1 MSCITEEKL
10 YEEYHDK
17 VFGYIFNH
25 TSNKEDAE
33 DLTND
38 VFLKAFRSL
47 ERFDESRASVSTW
60 IFTIMKNTLTDH
72 FRRGHIS
79 EELNED
85 YVSSDDI
92 EGSYLKKETLEEI
105 ARALKEL
112 PEEQRD
118 IIILRYYDGLS
129 LTEISEKL
137 RISYGMIKIKH
148 KKALAALEKLLS
160 YGGKITEF
168 RGKHKQ

>member
-1 MSCITEEKL
+1 MSSITEEKL

-17 VFGYIFNH
+17 VFGYLFNH
-25 TSNKEDAE
+25 TSHKEDAE

-47 ERFDESRASVSTW
+47 ESFDESRASVSTW
-60 IFTIMKNTLTDH
+60 IFTIMRNTLTDH

-85 YVSSDDI
+85 FISPDNI
-92 EGSYLKKETLEEI
+92 ENSYLRKETLEEL
-105 ARALKEL
+105 AGALKEL
-112 PEEQRD
+112 PREQRD

-137 RISYGMIKIKH
+137 NISYGMIKVKH
-148 KKALAALEKLLS
+148 KNALAAMQKLLS
-160 YGGKITEF
+160 NGKITDF
-168 RGKHKQ
+168 RSKQKQ

>member
-1 MSCITEEKL
+1 MSSITEEKL

-25 TSNKEDAE
+25 TSHKEDAE

-47 ERFDESRASVSTW
+47 NSFDESKASVSTW
-60 IFTIMKNTLTDH
+60 IFTIMRNTLTDH

-79 EELNED
+79 EELDEGF
-85 YVSSDDI
+85 VSSDDI
-92 EGSYLKKETLEEI
+92 EGSYLRKETLEEL
-105 ARALKEL
+105 ADALKEL
-112 PEEQRD
+112 PQEQRD
-118 IIILRYYDGLS
+118 IIILKYYDGLT

-137 RISYGMIKIKH
+137 DISYGMIKVKH
-148 KKALAALEKLLS
+148 KSALSSMQKLLS
-160 YGGKITEF
+160 AGKTVEF
-168 RGKHKQ
+168 RRTQDH

>member
-1 MSCITEEKL
+1 MSSITEEKL

-25 TSNKEDAE
+25 TSHKEDAE

-47 ERFDESRASVSTW
+47 NSFDESKASVSTW
-60 IFTIMKNTLTDH
+60 IFTIMRNTLTDH

-79 EELNED
+79 EELDED
-85 YVSSDDI
+85 FVSSDDI
-92 EGSYLKKETLEEI
+92 EGSYLRKETLEEL
-105 ARALKEL
+105 ADALKEL
-112 PEEQRD
+112 PQEQRD
-118 IIILRYYDGLS
+118 IIILKYYDGLS

-137 RISYGMIKIKH
+137 DISYGMIKVKH
-148 KKALAALEKLLS
+148 KNALFSMQKLLS
-160 YGGKITEF
+160 AGKTVEF
-168 RGKHKQ
+168 RRTQDH

>member
-1 MSCITEEKL
+1 
-10 YEEYHDK
+10 
-17 VFGYIFNH
+17 
-25 TSNKEDAE
+25 
-33 DLTND
+33 
-38 VFLKAFRSL
+38 
-47 ERFDESRASVSTW
+47 
-60 IFTIMKNTLTDH
+60 MKNTLTDH

-105 ARALKEL
+105 ACALKEL

-148 KKALAALEKLLS
+148 KKALASLEKLLS

-168 RGKHKQ
+168 RDKHKQ

>member
-1 MSCITEEKL
+1 MSTITEEKL

-25 TSNKEDAE
+25 TSHKEDAE

-47 ERFDESRASVSTW
+47 NSFDESKASVSTW
-60 IFTIMKNTLTDH
+60 IFTIMRNTLTDH

-79 EELNED
+79 EELDED
-85 YVSSDDI
+85 FVSSDDI
-92 EGSYLKKETLEEI
+92 EGSYLRKETLEEL
-105 ARALKEL
+105 ADALKEL
-112 PEEQRD
+112 PQEQRD
-118 IIILRYYDGLS
+118 IIILKYYDGLS

-137 RISYGMIKIKH
+137 DISYGMIKVKH
-148 KKALAALEKLLS
+148 RNALSSMQKLLS
-160 YGGKITEF
+160 AGKTVEF
-168 RGKHKQ
+168 RRTQDH